1 MGVGIGSTAVAY
13 GSLWSRNANPTA
25 ITTGEGLPNVRP
37 DDIRQPS
44 NLAATTSSF
53 QGILSDKLVSQQVLR
68 DDRLQ
73 SEAFVQLTHQNQAG
87 VGGDARPLLVGVN
100 YALTEGLS
108 VGVKGRWVH
117 GAAFESDDALV
128 AATTGIRCVVTF
140 PICAAMGASEP
151 VSGQLL
157 TDASTLWDVGL
168 SLTYH
173 F

>member
-1 MGVGIGSTAVAY
+1 MAWISSVSPY
-13 GSLWSRNANPTA
+13 LYRPPSLRRAEDLKNCEWRRLEELSRKARPGDGGGGFWRQDAGRA
-25 ITTGEGLPNVRP
+25 ITTGEGLPNV
-37 DDIRQPS
+37 DDIRQ

-53 QGILSDKLVSQQVLR
+53 QGILSDKLVSQQV
-68 DDRLQ
+68 
-73 SEAFVQLTHQNQAG
+73 
-87 VGGDARPLLVGVN
+87 LVGVN

-128 AATTGIRCVVTF
+128 WDPLRSHV
-140 PICAAMGASEP
+140 PNLRRDESEP

>member
-1 MGVGIGSTAVAY
+1 MIFVNLTM
-13 GSLWSRNANPTA
+13 PTA
-25 ITTGEGLPNVRP
+25 ITTGEGLPNV
-37 DDIRQPS
+37 DDIRQ

-53 QGILSDKLVSQQVLR
+53 QGILSDTLVSQQV
-68 DDRLQ
+68 
-73 SEAFVQLTHQNQAG
+73 
-87 VGGDARPLLVGVN
+87 LVGVN

-128 AATTGIRCVVTF
+128 WDPLRSHVPNLRRDG
-140 PICAAMGASEP
+140 SEP